1 MDMFDKINELYDRK
15 TVIEL
20 GGGYERID
28 KQHEKGKLTAR
39 ERIELLLDEG
49 TFFEINPFITHRTV
63 DFGMDKMEGPGD
75 GVVTGF
81 GKING
86 RPVYLFSQDFTV
98 FGGALGEMHAK
109 KMATVMDLAAKNG
122 TPFIGINDSGGA
134 RIQEGVLSL
143 DGYGHIFYRNAIYS
157 GVIPQ
162 ISVIMGP
169 CAGGAVYSPAIT
181 DFILMVDKTS
191 QMFITGPKVIETVTG
206 EKISAEDLGGS
217 KVNNAVSGNAH
228 FRAPSEEEAID
239 QIKKLLSYLPQNN
252 KEKAPRQARPEGD
265 DYRPEIVDTVP
276 IETTRPYDV
285 RRVVEQVV
293 DEGSFMEVHS
303 EFAKN
308 VVVGFARIAGESVG
322 LVCNQPKVLAG
333 GLDIDSSDKAARF
346 IRTCDAY
353 NVPIITFE
361 DVSGFF
367 PGVKQEHGGIIRHGA
382 KILYAYSEAT
392 VPKITVI
399 LRKAYGGAYVALN
412 SKSIGADLVFAWPN
426 AEIAVMGAAGAANII
441 FAREIAKSD
450 DPEATRA
457 AKIEEYKE
465 KFANPYVAA
474 SRGMVD
480 DVIDPRDTRIKLIQG
495 LDMLSNKH
503 ESRPEKNTEIFHYK
517 ICTSPAAI
525 CWAFLYTKK
534 LTKNDKR

>member
-1 MDMFDKINELYDRK
+1 MDMLDKIDELYDKKRE
-15 TVIEL
+15 IAL
-20 GGGYERID
+20 GGGDSRIE
-28 KQHEKGKLTAR
+28 KQHAKGKLTAR

-49 TFFEINPFITHRTV
+49 TFVEINPFIKHRVT
-63 DFGMDKMEGPGD
+63 DFGLGDQKGPGD
-75 GVVTGF
+75 GVVTGY
-81 GKING
+81 GKVNG
-86 RPVYLFSQDFTV
+86 RPVYLFAQDFTV

-109 KMATVMDLAAKNG
+109 KIATVMDLAAKNG
-122 TPFIGINDSGGA
+122 APFIGINDSGGA

-143 DGYGHIFYRNAIYS
+143 DGYGHIFYRNSIYS

-206 EKISAEDLGGS
+206 EKISSEDLGGS
-217 KVNNAVSGNAH
+217 KVHNSISGNAH
-228 FRAPSEEEAID
+228 FRAPSEEEAIE
-239 QIKKLLSYLPQNN
+239 QIKRLLSYLPQSN
-252 KEKAPRQARPEGD
+252 KEKTPKFPRPEGED
-265 DYRPEIVDTVP
+265 WRPDLIDCVP
-276 IETTRPYDV
+276 IEPTRAYDV
-285 RRVVEQVV
+285 RKVVEQVV
-293 DEGSFMEVHS
+293 DEGSFMEVHA

-322 LVCNQPKVLAG
+322 LVCNQPKALAG

-353 NVPIITFE
+353 NIPIITFE

-426 AEIAVMGAAGAANII
+426 AEIAVMGASGAANII
-441 FAREIAKSD
+441 FANEIAKSEN
-450 DPEATRA
+450 PEETRA

-474 SRGMVD
+474 SLGMVD
-480 DVIDPRDTRIKLIQG
+480 DVIDPRETRIKLIQS
-495 LDMLSNKH
+495 LEMLANKE
-503 ESRPEKNTEIFHYK
+503 ESRP
-517 ICTSPAAI
+517 
-525 CWAFLYTKK
+525 KK
-534 LTKNDKR
+534 KHGNIPL